1 MSGRDF
7 RRQRRRPGRPGR
19 GNPARGAVGRLNSA
33 QRFLSQAPWM
43 AIFAGLS
50 IFVVVLTFNPPG
62 DGLRDALDHKGR

>member
-1 MSGRDF
+1 MRAIASGSR
-7 RRQRRRPGRPGR
+7 
-19 GNPARGAVGRLNSA
+19 
-33 QRFLSQAPWM
+33 M